1 MDANLNYEELLEQR
15 SKSVDNILNNLKSWD
30 GELDSGL
37 EIIGL
42 NQEEIDKIDTLNL
55 QLSRFPHAQ
64 NEEYIET
71 IKEII
76 KEQKKFQDTIK
87 KQKEFLI
94 ESMQQL
100 NKKDKV
106 IKNYIHT
113 SKNSLFIDKDVK

>member
-87 KQKEFLI
+87 KQKSF
-94 ESMQQL
+94 
-100 NKKDKV
+100 
-106 IKNYIHT
+106 
-113 SKNSLFIDKDVK
+113 

>member
-1 MDANLNYEELLEQR
+1 MDPNLNYEELLEQR